1 MNINKAIVS
10 ALKTFPRAGFLDI
23 GANLGMHALV
33 AAQTGNLGPFYA
45 VSTVLRVHIRSNQ
58 RIS

>member
-10 ALKTFPRAGFLDI
+10 ALKTFPQAGFLDI

-33 AAQTGNLGPFYA
+33 AAQTGNIGPLY
-45 VSTVLRVHIRSNQ
+45 VVLTAFRVHARSNQ